1 MPPRAKAAP
10 DVEQIDPAAQHA
22 VRALVHAV
30 HKREPVDFRGGEI
43 PQWIQDI
50 IDDELGG
57 SKDLAVLGQEP
68 PLCEECFPDGWAG
81 LPEGAYAPGC
91 QHGAWLHPGRI
102 PGVKV
107 VDGEVVA
114 EPVAME
120 ASAEAG
126 IDLGEDVSTVSF

>member
-10 DVEQIDPAAQHA
+10 DVEQIDPAAQDA

-43 PQWIQDI
+43 PQWVQDI
-50 IDDELGG
+50 IDEELAG

-68 PLCEECFPDGWAG
+68 PLCEACFPDGWAG
-81 LPEGAYAPGC
+81 LPDGAYAPGC
-91 QHGAWLHPGRI
+91 QHGSWHHPGRI

-107 VDGEVVA
+107 LDGEVVA
-114 EPVAME
+114 EPAAVE
-120 ASAEAG
+120 ADAEGG
-126 IDLGEDVSTVSF
+126 IDLGEDVSTVTF